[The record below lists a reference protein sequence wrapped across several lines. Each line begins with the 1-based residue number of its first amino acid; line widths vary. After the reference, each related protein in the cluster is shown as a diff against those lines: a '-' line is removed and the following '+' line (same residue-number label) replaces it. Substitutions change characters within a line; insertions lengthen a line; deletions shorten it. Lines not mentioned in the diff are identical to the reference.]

1 MVAND
6 DFDGKA
12 SHLNCFYMHMNFE
25 QKYPK
30 LAIVGS
36 CVCKSHAN
44 TGQSKIIFN
53 NDTYTRFS

>member
-12 SHLNCFYMHMNFE
+12 THLNFFYMHMNFE

-30 LAIVGS
+30 PAIVIYILDGP
-36 CVCKSHAN
+36 
-44 TGQSKIIFN
+44 G
-53 NDTYTRFS
+53 